1 MQAATSAITGG
12 EGALDVKLC
21 QLVHL
26 MKDGQPVKMSK
37 RAGTFVTLADVLEA
51 VGRDVL
57 RFIMLTRRNDQT
69 LEFDLA
75 KVTEQSKENPVFYV
89 QYAHARCAS
98 VMRHA
103 ADSGLPTGPDAL
115 SAADLDRLDQ
125 PEEIDL
131 VRVLAGWPRLVEA
144 AAEAHEPHRVA
155 FYLHDLAAAFH
166 ALWNRG
172 KDDATLRFLIDADP
186 DLTRARLAMVAA
198 TKTVV
203 ASGLKVMGVV
213 PVEELRG

>member
-1 MQAATSAITGG
+1 
-12 EGALDVKLC
+12 
-21 QLVHL
+21 
-26 MKDGQPVKMSK
+26 
-37 RAGTFVTLADVLEA
+37 
-51 VGRDVL
+51 
-57 RFIMLTRRNDQT
+57 
-69 LEFDLA
+69 
-75 KVTEQSKENPVFYV
+75 
-89 QYAHARCAS
+89 
-98 VMRHA
+98 MRHA

-115 SAADLDRLDQ
+115 SATDLDRLDQ